1 MSTITPA
8 VVWRNADTIITP
20 VYVCR
25 GIDTRMTHP
34 LSSRQI
40 DDGWAA
46 IILHMAR
53 KRPIIGM
60 TTTTVRQIVDSA
72 DGDIVRIG
80 RHVIDEAIMR
90 DVMMRSR
97 WTSTTQ
103 ITVAIHDDA
112 VTLSDL
118 MTTSTIMALGR
129 AEA

>member
-8 VVWRNADTIITP
+8 IVWRNADTIITP

-34 LSSRQI
+34 LSSRQT
-40 DDGWAA
+40 DDGQAA

-60 TTTTVRQIVDSA
+60 TTATVRQIVDAS
-72 DGDIVRIG
+72 DGDTVRIG
-80 RHVIDEAIMR
+80 GRSIDDGVIR

-103 ITVAIHDDA
+103 ITITIHDDA

-118 MTTSTIMALGR
+118 MTTATIMALMR
-129 AEA
+129 AER

>member
-8 VVWRNADTIITP
+8 IVWRNADTIITP

-46 IILHMAR
+46 IIMRMAR
-53 KRPIIGM
+53 KRPIIG
-60 TTTTVRQIVDSA
+60 TSTATIRQIIDSA
-72 DGDIVRIG
+72 DGDTVRIG
-80 RHVIDEAIMR
+80 GHSIDDGVMR
-90 DVMMRSR
+90 DVMLRSR
-97 WTSTTQ
+97 WTSSTQ
-103 ITVAIHDDA
+103 ITITIHDDS

-118 MTTSTIMALGR
+118 MTTATIMALRR
-129 AEA
+129 AER

>member
-1 MSTITPA
+1 MSISTPA
-8 VVWRNADTIITP
+8 IVWRNTDTIITP

-25 GIDTRMTHP
+25 GIDTRMTHTV
-34 LSSRQI
+34 SERQI

-60 TTTTVRQIVDSA
+60 TTATVRQIIDAA
-72 DGDIVRIG
+72 DGDTVRIG
-80 RHVIDEAIMR
+80 RHAIDEGVMR
-90 DVMMRSR
+90 DVMLRSR
-97 WTSTTQ
+97 WTSSTQ
-103 ITVAIHDDA
+103 ITITIHDDS

-118 MTTSTIMALGR
+118 MTTATIMALGR

>member
-1 MSTITPA
+1 MTTSAPA
-8 VVWRNADTIITP
+8 IVWRNADTIITP

-53 KRPIIGM
+53 RRPIIGM

-72 DGDIVRIG
+72 DGDTVRIG
-80 RHVIDEAIMR
+80 RHAIDERVMR
-90 DVMMRSR
+90 DVMLRSR

-112 VTLSDL
+112 VRLSDL
-118 MTTSTIMALGR
+118 MTTATIMAMGR
-129 AEA
+129 AEV